1 MTMEKIYLYHAEN
14 VIKDNIKGHTDVLIF
29 NRYYQSEYIYGQL
42 YRGGDPEKIKQ
53 MIYMLESYLTN
64 NIGYDNIYYVQLMSD
79 SVKLLID
86 NEDGKSLSNGKEE
99 QIIKELELFKDIFDF
114 CKIKKKMIYINNGD
128 SFKTKEDILKD
139 FTDFINTGE

>member
-1 MTMEKIYLYHAEN
+1 M
-14 VIKDNIKGHTDVLIF
+14 IF

>member
-1 MTMEKIYLYHAEN
+1 MEKIYLYHAEN